1 MAHKPKRKR
10 DYRKEYDSYHG
21 TPEQKKKR
29 AQRNSARSAVQKAR
43 KTAGKKPLS
52 RDQVVDHK
60 KPIRKGGTNAKSN
73 TRVVSRKKNAGWR
86 KGKKGY
92 D

>member
-1 MAHKPKRKR
+1 MAKAR
-10 DYRKEYDSYHG
+10 DYKAEYAKYHG

-29 AQRNSARSAVQKAR
+29 AQRNAARAIVKKKRAA
-43 KTAGKKPLS
+43 AGAKPLTK
-52 RDQVVDHK
+52 DQVVDHK
-60 KPIRKGGTNAKSN
+60 KRIAKGGTNAPSN
-73 TRVVSRKKNAGWR
+73 LKVTSRSKNAGWR